1 LPQSIHIPEPRR
13 HALIQKLGEANTKD
27 KPIALKD
34 FLDLNL
40 TLK

>member
-1 LPQSIHIPEPRR
+1 
-13 HALIQKLGEANTKD
+13 LIQKLGATNTKD

-34 FLDLNL
+34 FLDLYL